1 MKSMTTKEAKAAFIN
16 DLKNDDFIPTQNV
29 EVTIEG
35 TPAKVE
41 TLQPSGKVS
50 DKEAIAD
57 ARAAKMRAAL
67 VQEKKDAKAA
77 KPAKTK
83 KAPKP
88 KKPAPVNPSA
98 AIIGT
103 VIKAKEIT
111 KVNFRQGAHNVVD
124 CNEIECI
131 AANATGRRLTLVFKA
146 DGNEVMT
153 RKVYKEHFEKM
164 ADVFGA
170 TI

>member
-1 MKSMTTKEAKAAFIN
+1 MKKTVDIKAAAIN
-16 DLKNDDFIPTQNV
+16 DMNSEVLNFSAI

-35 TPAKVE
+35 TPAPREDLKS
-41 TLQPSGKVS
+41 SGKVS

-67 VQEKKDAKAA
+67 VQEKKDKKAG
-77 KPAKTK
+77 KTV
-83 KAPKP
+83 KAPKAP
-88 KKPAPVNPSA
+88 KTPKAAPVNPAA

-103 VIKAKEIT
+103 IIKAKEIT

-131 AANATGRRLTLVFKA
+131 AANATGRRLTLIFKA
-146 DGNEVMT
+146 DGNVVME

-164 ADVFGA
+164 AEAFGVS
-170 TI
+170 I

>member
-1 MKSMTTKEAKAAFIN
+1 MKKTVDIKAAAIN
-16 DLKNDDFIPTQNV
+16 DMNSEVLNFSAI

-35 TPAKVE
+35 TPAPRE
-41 TLQPSGKVS
+41 ELAPSKMSV
-50 DKEAIAD
+50 KEAIATE
-57 ARAAKMRAAL
+57 RAAKMRAAL
-67 VQEKKDAKAA
+67 VQEKKDKKAG
-77 KPAKTK
+77 KTV
-83 KAPKP
+83 KAPKAKKTP
-88 KKPAPVNPSA
+88 KAAPINPAA

-103 VIKAKEIT
+103 IIKAKEIT

-131 AANATGRRLTLVFKA
+131 AANATGRRLTLIFKV
-146 DGNEVMT
+146 DGNVEME

-164 ADVFGA
+164 AEAFGV

>member
-1 MKSMTTKEAKAAFIN
+1 MKTTIDSKTAFIN
-16 DLKNDDFIPTQNV
+16 DIKND
-29 EVTIEG
+29 TIQFATIDITVEG
-35 TPAKVE
+35 TPSEREELA
-41 TLQPSGKVS
+41 PSKVS

-67 VQEKKDAKAA
+67 VQEKKDKKAA
-77 KPAKTK
+77 KVT
-83 KAPKP
+83 KAPKAP
-88 KKPAPVNPSA
+88 KVKKAVAANPSA

-103 VIKAKEIT
+103 IIKAKEIT

-146 DGNEVMT
+146 DGNVVME

-164 ADVFGA
+164 AEQFGV
-170 TI
+170 TL

>member
-1 MKSMTTKEAKAAFIN
+1 MSTKEVKAAFIQ
-16 DLKNDDFIPTQNV
+16 DLKSDDFIPTQTV

-35 TPAKVE
+35 TPAEVE
-41 TLQPSGKVS
+41 ILQPSGKVS
-50 DKEAIAD
+50 DKEAIAN

-164 ADVFGA
+164 ADVFGV

>member
-1 MKSMTTKEAKAAFIN
+1 MKKVKNPNSAKSAAIN
-16 DLKNDDFIPTQNV
+16 DINNDFDILFPAV

-41 TLQPSGKVS
+41 TLAPSTPS

-67 VQEKKDAKAA
+67 VQEKKDQKAA
-77 KPAKTK
+77 KPARKVKAAKAK
-83 KAPKP
+83 KA
-88 KKPAPVNPSA
+88 KPANPSA

-103 VIKAKEIT
+103 IIKAKDLI

-124 CNEIECI
+124 CNEIECT
-131 AANATGRRLTLVFKA
+131 AANPTGRRLTLVFKI
-146 DGNEVMT
+146 DGNVVME

-164 ADVFGA
+164 ADQFGA

>member
-1 MKSMTTKEAKAAFIN
+1 MKTVVDSKTAFIN
-16 DLKNDDFIPTQNV
+16 DIKNDVMNFSSV

-35 TPAKVE
+35 TPAKRE
-41 TLQPSGKVS
+41 ELEPSKVVS
-50 DKEAIAD
+50 KEAIAD

-67 VQEKKDAKAA
+67 VQTKKTKKDKTVKAA
-77 KPAKTK
+77 KPK
-83 KAPKP
+83 KD
-88 KKPAPVNPSA
+88 KPANPSA

-103 VIKAKEIT
+103 IIKAKEIT

-131 AANATGRRLTLVFKA
+131 TANATGRRLTLIFKL
-146 DGNEVMT
+146 DGNVVME

-164 ADVFGA
+164 AEQFGV
-170 TI
+170 TL

>member
-1 MKSMTTKEAKAAFIN
+1 MKKTVDIKAAAIN
-16 DLKNDDFIPTQNV
+16 DMNSEVLNFSAI

-35 TPAKVE
+35 TPAPREDLK
-41 TLQPSGKVS
+41 PSGKVS

-67 VQEKKDAKAA
+67 VQEKKDKKAG
-77 KPAKTK
+77 KTV
-83 KAPKP
+83 KAPKAKKTP
-88 KKPAPVNPSA
+88 KAAPVNPAA

-103 VIKAKEIT
+103 IIKAKEIT

-131 AANATGRRLTLVFKA
+131 AANATGRRLTLIFKA
-146 DGNEVMT
+146 DGNVVME

-164 ADVFGA
+164 AEAFGVS
-170 TI
+170 I